1 LSLEVSG
8 ANTHDMRMAKATL
21 KGVMIARPSARRKKK
36 ENLCADKGYD
46 YEDVREV
53 ADQLG
58 YEAHIKARGEEI
70 KAKKNI
76 PGYRARRWV
85 VERTHSWINRF
96 RRLLIRWEK
105 KVKNYLALLHFA
117 AAHIVFKMTGGF

>member
-1 LSLEVSG
+1 VEG

-21 KGVMIARPSARRKKK
+21 KGVVITRPSARRKRR

-46 YEDVREV
+46 YKDVRET
-53 ADQLG
+53 AEELG
-58 YEAHIKARGEEI
+58 YKVHIKTRGEEI
-70 KAKKNI
+70 EAKKNI

-85 VERTHSWINRF
+85 VERTHSWINKF

-105 KVKNYLALLHFA
+105 KAENYLAMLHFA
-117 AAHIVFKMTGGF
+117 AAHIVFKMAGILG